1 MTSEMSGQR
10 SHSVVGFQSFLG
22 SCLHIKPASILCEP
36 LYVSPMHKR
45 VSVPFYGLQSRMQ
58 TGEYDDNLSES
69 ETEESTTLFFLGL

>member
-69 ETEESTTLFFLGL
+69 GD